1 MIHGLDKLTSSAGVY
16 IFKGKENKILYIGK
30 ASNLKNRV
38 SSYFQPST
46 QLSPRIAEMVNQ
58 VAGITL
64 KETAGEIPALILE
77 SQLIKKHLPPFN
89 TKIKDDK
96 SSYFIVIDYNYEF
109 PRVKLSRTVNNSSQK
124 AFGPYPE
131 TNLIWSLK
139 TIRRAFGWAD
149 CGSAKIARFKKLN
162 RPCLYGDVNLCPAP
176 CINKISAK
184 DYKKNLVLL
193 EKFLAGKY
201 LTLIKQLKKQ
211 MIQASS
217 EQDYERALLYRD
229 QLTRLERVLSAKTSL
244 VDNSPILDE
253 DLLAQEALE
262 SLSKTLKKAG
272 VDLPKDWSAERIEAY
287 DISNLQGDQAVGS
300 MVVFTQ
306 GIANKSEYRRF
317 RIRGI
322 KGPNDAAMIAQ
333 VVTRRLNRWP
343 HIKPN
348 LLLIDGGKP
357 QLKAVKEA
365 MAKVNIFYPLVSLAK
380 REELLIIPIKKG
392 YNIIKLPG
400 DSSALRL
407 LQQVRDQS
415 HYFALSYHRLLRSK
429 TI

>member
-1 MIHGLDKLTSSAGVY
+1 
-16 IFKGKENKILYIGK
+16 
-30 ASNLKNRV
+30 
-38 SSYFQPST
+38 
-46 QLSPRIAEMVNQ
+46 
-58 VAGITL
+58 
-64 KETAGEIPALILE
+64 
-77 SQLIKKHLPPFN
+77 
-89 TKIKDDK
+89 
-96 SSYFIVIDYNYEF
+96 
-109 PRVKLSRTVNNSSQK
+109 
-124 AFGPYPE
+124 
-131 TNLIWSLK
+131 
-139 TIRRAFGWAD
+139 
-149 CGSAKIARFKKLN
+149 
-162 RPCLYGDVNLCPAP
+162 
-176 CINKISAK
+176 
-184 DYKKNLVLL
+184 
-193 EKFLAGKY
+193 
-201 LTLIKQLKKQ
+201 
-211 MIQASS
+211 
-217 EQDYERALLYRD
+217 
-229 QLTRLERVLSAKTSL
+229 
-244 VDNSPILDE
+244 
-253 DLLAQEALE
+253 
-262 SLSKTLKKAG
+262 
-272 VDLPKDWSAERIEAY
+272 
-287 DISNLQGDQAVGS
+287 